1 MRKRLIELLKDIEYQ
16 YTKIK
21 SIKTE
26 DVADWLLRHGV
37 IVPPCKVGDKV
48 YFIIQDECTNEK
60 YIVSQRIND
69 VSTRGLFVSTSTL
82 EENCDDFE
90 PYSEIGKTVFLTKE
104 EAENALSKLQASY
117 KQVRKE
123 DGNADR

>member
-1 MRKRLIELLKDIEYQ
+1 MRERLIELLK
-16 YTKIK
+16 T
-21 SIKTE
+21 
-26 DVADWLLRHGV
+26 ADNMRMMRQGISECADYLLDNGV

-48 YFIIQDECTNEK
+48 YFIIQDECANEK

-82 EENCDDFE
+82 EENCGDFE

-104 EAENALSKLQASY
+104 EAKQALSKLQASY
-117 KQVRKE
+117 GQVRKE
-123 DGNADR
+123 DEGK